1 MSCKYDRVS
10 KQVFPK
16 SGHISEFHAVPFI
29 LHNVFLFVPYCYEAN
44 NMKPTTHQIKI
55 SSVHFNTY
63 CYNLCSLC
71 MLNKLA
77 STSIMLIGLKKHMN
91 KSEWVDV
98 QISAL
103 KHQRSFRGASAE
115 ASAKIR
121 TVKQLDSSTNRCV
134 RSDALT

>member
-1 MSCKYDRVS
+1 MSRNYW
-10 KQVFPK
+10 FPK
-16 SGHISEFHAVPFI
+16 AAIFQNSMRFLLYYTTF
-29 LHNVFLFVPYCYEAN
+29 FLFVPYCYEAN

-77 STSIMLIGLKKHMN
+77 STSIMLIGQKNHMN